1 MAELGKRAYHHGQL
15 RRALLDAALELAN
28 TRGIHSFTL
37 RELARA
43 AGVSH
48 AAPYHHFAD
57 KSALMT
63 ELALEIFHTLRDT
76 LQAAWDEAPGPPDQ
90 RFSATGVAYVRF
102 ALENPAAFRL
112 MFRPELFESAT
123 SSTPEAADSPLMQ
136 AGQEAFAVLLNAVQ
150 ACQAAGSIAP
160 GDPYLPAV
168 SAWSL
173 VHGLSTLL
181 LDGVAGPFGDD
192 NPDAREQMIASVVRT
207 LRYGLMAPSS
217 SAAGPAT
224 ENHTS

>member
-15 RRALLDAALELAN
+15 RRALLDSALELAN
-28 TRGIHSFTL
+28 ARGVHNFTL

-63 ELALEIFHTLRDT
+63 ALALEIFHTLRDT
-76 LQAAWDEAPGPPDQ
+76 LQAAWDAASGPPDQ

-123 SSTPEAADSPLMQ
+123 TSTPEAADSPLMQ

-173 VHGLSTLL
+173 VHGLSILL
-181 LDGVAGPFGDD
+181 LDGVAGPFGND
-192 NPDAREQMIASVVRT
+192 NPDARDQLIEGVVQT
-207 LRYGLMAPSS
+207 LRHGLLVQPSPS
-217 SAAGPAT
+217 TGPDTA
-224 ENHTS
+224 NGMG